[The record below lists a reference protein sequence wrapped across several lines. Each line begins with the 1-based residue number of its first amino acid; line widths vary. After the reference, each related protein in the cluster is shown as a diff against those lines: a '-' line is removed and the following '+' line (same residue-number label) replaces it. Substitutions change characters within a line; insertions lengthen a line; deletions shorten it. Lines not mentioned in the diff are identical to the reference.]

1 MIPNPFGF
9 SYSDDIDI
17 QEMEQSIARL
27 KRPQGRID
35 VVLDTDTFNEVDD
48 QFALAYLLQSED
60 RLNLKAIYAAPFD
73 NHHSNG
79 PKDGMERSYEEI
91 FRVLAM
97 LKKAGTKNVPTKV
110 QSSFWPAR
118 KHRSSR
124 RLQSICAIWLWSI
137 QRKIRSM

>member
-17 QEMEQSIARL
+17 SEMEQSIARL

-60 RLNLKAIYAAPFD
+60 RLNLKAI
-73 NHHSNG
+73 
-79 PKDGMERSYEEI
+79 
-91 FRVLAM
+91 
-97 LKKAGTKNVPTKV
+97 
-110 QSSFWPAR
+110 
-118 KHRSSR
+118 
-124 RLQSICAIWLWSI
+124 
-137 QRKIRSM
+137 

>member
-17 QEMEQSIARL
+17 SEMEQSIARL

-60 RLNLKAIYAAPFD
+60 SSEPEGIYAAPFD
-73 NHHSNG
+73 NLIQWS
-79 PKDGMERSYEEI
+79 
-91 FRVLAM
+91 
-97 LKKAGTKNVPTKV
+97 
-110 QSSFWPAR
+110 Q
-118 KHRSSR
+118 R
-124 RLQSICAIWLWSI
+124 RHGAQL
-137 QRKIRSM
+137 

>member
-17 QEMEQSIARL
+17 SEMEQSIARL

-97 LKKAGTKNVPTKV
+97 LKKSQYLPGQTQRPPAG
-110 QSSFWPAR
+110 
-118 KHRSSR
+118 
-124 RLQSICAIWLWSI
+124 
-137 QRKIRSM
+137 

>member
-17 QEMEQSIARL
+17 SEMEQSIARL

-97 LKKAGTKNVPTKV
+97 LKKSQYV
-110 QSSFWPAR
+110 QSGNGVYKGRSPLCDC
-118 KHRSSR
+118 HRSLYQYCLRPSYE
-124 RLQSICAIWLWSI
+124 A
-137 QRKIRSM
+137 